1 MSALGPI
8 ADIATAASQCDRRAY
23 DNRWPCD
30 NRLGARLTVSER
42 AICSVAN
49 GAVEIALAGRDN
61 FGTAV
66 TLALILF
73 PRCAPLRHRFV
84 PHCPCLQHFC
94 PIHNDILIKT
104 RKRDTRFLHR
114 GRRTDYVMQNPAE
127 DFTALGLTLESWVI
141 LSGLVLIVCIA
152 VLAAKL

>member
-1 MSALGPI
+1 MIIVG
-8 ADIATAASQCDRRAY
+8 
-23 DNRWPCD
+23 PCD
-30 NRLGARLTVSER
+30 NGLGALLTVSER
-42 AICSVAN
+42 AVCPMAN
-49 GAVEIALAGRDN
+49 VDIALAGRDN

-66 TLALILF
+66 TSALILL

-84 PHCPCLQHFC
+84 PHCPCLLRFC
-94 PIHNDILIKT
+94 PVRNNILIKT
-104 RKRDTRFLHR
+104 RKRDTRFLHC
-114 GRRTDYVMQNPAE
+114 GPRTDYVMQNPAE